1 MEEKR
6 SPSGWVA
13 VSFATLIG
21 LAAALFAVALRRAQR
36 IAKGEQPQSPATHF
50 EELSAAA
57 LPPEERPVAAV
68 RTSGSTR
75 WTTPTKYIMSV
86 VLFLAALG
94 VLFIGRGVISMVLIA
109 AILALFV
116 NPLIDRLHTRLHMKW
131 GAAVSLTYVL
141 VILIL
146 LLIPLLVIP
155 NLISALNYLLNLDYP
170 AILSQVAAVI
180 GRTANSA
187 AATQPLGALLA
198 PLLDSLAA
206 ALQNFSI
213 EELAGPANV
222 TVTLSGLTSQLV
234 GRLGALVNILSPVV
248 TLAVTAIFTLLMAFQ
263 MSLASPNISGWYPD
277 LVPPAYKEEY
287 SGLLEKITG
296 TWINF
301 LRGQLTLMLII
312 GVVIWIGGSLLGV
325 PFALLMGVIAG
336 LLELIPSV
344 GPTLAAIPAVLLAL
358 VLGSTYL
365 PIENN
370 LVFALIVVA
379 FYVLVQLIENQFVVP
394 HVMGEAV
401 DLPPLIVLIG
411 ALAGATAFGI
421 LGALLATPVIATG
434 NLVFQYIYR
443 KILEPPPLPPEPES
457 TPGVWE
463 RVRGWA
469 GRIPIPGRK
478 KPAVSPL
485 TGKSEVP
492 SMSANPEA

>member
-1 MEEKR
+1 MEDNDR
-6 SPSGWVA
+6 PSGWISVGYA
-13 VSFATLIG
+13 ALIG
-21 LAAALFAVALRRAQR
+21 LAAALFAVVLRGARRLAQV
-36 IAKGEQPQSPATHF
+36 GQPPGAPT
-50 EELSAAA
+50 LSAVPAVTT
-57 LPPEERPVAAV
+57 LPAVSQPPAKERA
-68 RTSGSTR
+68 SGSTR

-94 VLFIGRGVISMVLIA
+94 VLFIGRNVISMVLIA

-116 NPLIDRLHTRLHMKW
+116 NPLIERLHTRFHTKW
-131 GAAVSLTYVL
+131 SVAVSLTYVL
-141 VILIL
+141 VILVL

-155 NLISALNYLLNLDYP
+155 NLISALNYLLNLDYQ
-170 AILSQVAAVI
+170 AILSQVATAI
-180 GRTANSA
+180 ESSANSA
-187 AATQPLGALLA
+187 RATPPLGTLVA
-198 PLLDSLAA
+198 PLLDTLSSS
-206 ALQNFSI
+206 LQNFSI
-213 EELAGPANV
+213 EELAGTAGV
-222 TVTLSGLTSQLV
+222 TVTLTGLTSQIV
-234 GRLGALVNILSPVV
+234 GRLGTLVNILSPVV

-263 MSLASPNISGWYPD
+263 MSLASPHISGWYPD
-277 LVPPAYKEEY
+277 LIPPAYQDEY
-287 SGLLEKITG
+287 SGLLDKITN

-312 GVVIWIGGSLLGV
+312 GVVIWLGGSLLGV
-325 PFALLMGVIAG
+325 PFALLMGLIAG

-443 KILEPPPLPPEPES
+443 KILEPPPLPTEPES
-457 TPGVWE
+457 TPGVWQ
-463 RVRGWA
+463 RVKGWA
-469 GRIPIPGRK
+469 GRLSFPGRK
-478 KPAVSPL
+478 K
-485 TGKSEVP
+485 KQRI
-492 SMSANPEA
+492 